1 MNWTYIFLLSFQVG
15 QFIQL
20 VATFVGGF
28 VMAFIKGW
36 LLTVV
41 MLSSIAPLVFAGAA
55 MSIVI
60 ARVTSRGQAAYSAA
74 ATVVEQTISS
84 IRTVCIL

>member
-1 MNWTYIFLLSFQVG
+1 MNWSYFWLLSFQVR

-20 VATFVGGF
+20 VTTFVGG
-28 VMAFIKGW
+28 VVIAFIKGW
-36 LLTVV
+36 LLTIV
-41 MLSSIAPLVFAGAA
+41 MLSSIPPPVFAGGV

-74 ATVVEQTISS
+74 ATVAEQTISS
-84 IRTVCIL
+84 IRTVCI